1 MKTRIL
7 ALLLALTLSL
17 GLFTGCGSK
26 EETADTADDPAE
38 TPEYTGVELDPTSA
52 YGRFSP
58 TDVVMTVN
66 GSDVCWPEFFN
77 GLYGIV
83 YQIQYYNGGLM
94 DWAAACIAD
103 NSVTNS
109 EYAWQY
115 AVDTCLQYHVVE
127 TKAAEMGVTLDAE
140 DEAAIQTQLEE
151 DMLSMCGEDATEED
165 FDKALES
172 VYMNRETY
180 DYITRIYVLYNKLYA
195 AVCGENG
202 EKLSQADI
210 DACIADNQY
219 VTVKHI
225 LISTLDAEGN
235 PLEGQD
241 LAEKTALATLLLTQL
256 QEVQDDKAAL
266 TAKFD
271 ELMNQYS
278 EDTGLPYYPGGY
290 TFRPGEMVEEFET
303 ASNTL
308 KDYELYPELVTSDY
322 GYHIILRL
330 PTTRDSVVTYV
341 DPTTSY
347 TIGSYAAASTFSS
360 LLSAWMDEADVTW
373 SGAFETMTAEKVFE

>member
-1 MKTRIL
+1 M
-7 ALLLALTLSL
+7 
-17 GLFTGCGSK
+17 
-26 EETADTADDPAE
+26 
-38 TPEYTGVELDPTSA
+38 
-52 YGRFSP
+52 
-58 TDVVMTVN
+58 
-66 GSDVCWPEFFN
+66 
-77 GLYGIV
+77 
-83 YQIQYYNGGLM
+83 
-94 DWAAACIAD
+94 
-103 NSVTNS
+103 TNS

-140 DEAAIQTQLEE
+140 DEAAIQAQLEE

-202 EKLSQADI
+202 EKLSQEDI

>member
-1 MKTRIL
+1 
-7 ALLLALTLSL
+7 
-17 GLFTGCGSK
+17 
-26 EETADTADDPAE
+26 
-38 TPEYTGVELDPTSA
+38 
-52 YGRFSP
+52 
-58 TDVVMTVN
+58 
-66 GSDVCWPEFFN
+66 
-77 GLYGIV
+77 
-83 YQIQYYNGGLM
+83 
-94 DWAAACIAD
+94 
-103 NSVTNS
+103 
-109 EYAWQY
+109 
-115 AVDTCLQYHVVE
+115 
-127 TKAAEMGVTLDAE
+127 
-140 DEAAIQTQLEE
+140 
-151 DMLSMCGEDATEED
+151 MLSMCGEDATEEY
-165 FDKALES
+165 FDKALEN

>member
-1 MKTRIL
+1 
-7 ALLLALTLSL
+7 
-17 GLFTGCGSK
+17 
-26 EETADTADDPAE
+26 
-38 TPEYTGVELDPTSA
+38 
-52 YGRFSP
+52 
-58 TDVVMTVN
+58 
-66 GSDVCWPEFFN
+66 
-77 GLYGIV
+77 
-83 YQIQYYNGGLM
+83 
-94 DWAAACIAD
+94 
-103 NSVTNS
+103 
-109 EYAWQY
+109 
-115 AVDTCLQYHVVE
+115 
-127 TKAAEMGVTLDAE
+127 MGVTLDAE
-140 DEAAIQTQLEE
+140 DEAAIQAQLEE

-165 FDKALES
+165 FDKALEN

-290 TFRPGEMVEEFET
+290 TFRPGEMVE
-303 ASNTL
+303 
-308 KDYELYPELVTSDY
+308 
-322 GYHIILRL
+322 
-330 PTTRDSVVTYV
+330 
-341 DPTTSY
+341 
-347 TIGSYAAASTFSS
+347 
-360 LLSAWMDEADVTW
+360 
-373 SGAFETMTAEKVFE
+373 